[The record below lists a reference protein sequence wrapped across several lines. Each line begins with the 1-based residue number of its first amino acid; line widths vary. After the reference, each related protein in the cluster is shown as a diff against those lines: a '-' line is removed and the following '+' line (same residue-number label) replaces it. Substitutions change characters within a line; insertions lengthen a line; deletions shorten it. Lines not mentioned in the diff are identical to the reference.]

1 MDATTGG
8 ILGAL
13 GLTVSILGSILAV
26 VNHTRIRSGCC
37 GKKLE
42 VTFDVEKTTPKENKD
57 DYTLVIAP
65 RSTSFRNLPTIKEET
80 QTPPFSENRQKTLA
94 SVQS

>member
-42 VTFDVEKTTPKENKD
+42 VTFDVENTTPKED
-57 DYTLVIAP
+57 VTVVIAP
-65 RSTSFRNLPTIKEET
+65 RSTSFRNLPTIKE
-80 QTPPFSENRQKTLA
+80 TPESPL
-94 SVQS
+94 